1 MFKYSNPFALVLLVA
16 LFVSCKG
23 DFVRQGDFE
32 PSFGSTIQIL
42 EGKFAV
48 LDLFHVDSVPSS
60 TNQIIEL
67 TNELNTDLIDF
78 GSIIP
83 GDSLYTS
90 PLTLLSNNSSFQIA
104 DHDKISQS
112 VNQLQFIQVFSPSDF
127 NLFNTNNGSTVS
139 WNGCNSYANYYF
151 SSISVPQVFDDI
163 HIASGTY
170 DITLVNN
177 FDFDVTIGVSLK
189 SSPSILFSKVVSVP
203 MNDSVTFSTSVS
215 TKDANASYNWTI
227 YQASTPGIT
236 SGSTIAINNSN
247 LFELKVSRSN
257 AYLSSGKFRPLS
269 NVVADVSIDLP
280 LPFLNASNFNY
291 IEASDIDLHNVF
303 QATGLN
309 STSLELHRTITDN
322 FGIIYKD
329 KVYVIANPAPVNW
342 TALLSNT
349 AIQPLNGKIN
359 VRYKLTSGVNAIID
373 IAPSKI
379 INISQGFT
387 TAPDILGLGLKQ
399 DWMFSFT
406 TTTAPYDNWPE
417 ELTLSFTPQQS
428 KIEKQL
434 NSVGWGNI
442 DVNAQYQNHMG
453 VFISDSTTLNLGSSF
468 LDSNAN
474 TTNNW
479 LLSGFSVNSFNALT
493 PDSLTVTTNYMF
505 KAPWGFKTREG
516 TRISSTA
523 RTNLTSNNGSAF
535 LSTEKLL
542 HLSNN
547 NKLDSLINS
556 CDSVSAYAVLRSKT
570 SSPIINSFSL
580 TSELDTI
587 VAFDEVFL
595 NAQDSVESNW
605 ELIKD
610 ITSLNSS
617 INFKY
622 DVNFAAP
629 IIKLYSQDSLFVDFY
644 LKFNGLP

>member
-1 MFKYSNPFALVLLVA
+1 M
-16 LFVSCKG
+16 
-23 DFVRQGDFE
+23 
-32 PSFGSTIQIL
+32 
-42 EGKFAV
+42 
-48 LDLFHVDSVPSS
+48 
-60 TNQIIEL
+60 
-67 TNELNTDLIDF
+67 
-78 GSIIP
+78 
-83 GDSLYTS
+83 
-90 PLTLLSNNSSFQIA
+90 
-104 DHDKISQS
+104 
-112 VNQLQFIQVFSPSDF
+112 
-127 NLFNTNNGSTVS
+127 
-139 WNGCNSYANYYF
+139 
-151 SSISVPQVFDDI
+151 
-163 HIASGTY
+163 
-170 DITLVNN
+170 
-177 FDFDVTIGVSLK
+177 
-189 SSPSILFSKVVSVP
+189 
-203 MNDSVTFSTSVS
+203 
-215 TKDANASYNWTI
+215 
-227 YQASTPGIT
+227 
-236 SGSTIAINNSN
+236 
-247 LFELKVSRSN
+247 
-257 AYLSSGKFRPLS
+257 
-269 NVVADVSIDLP
+269 
-280 LPFLNASNFNY
+280 
-291 IEASDIDLHNVF
+291 
-303 QATGLN
+303 
-309 STSLELHRTITDN
+309 
-322 FGIIYKD
+322 
-329 KVYVIANPAPVNW
+329 
-342 TALLSNT
+342 
-349 AIQPLNGKIN
+349 
-359 VRYKLTSGVNAIID
+359 RYKLISGVNAIID

-442 DVNAQYQNHMG
+442 DVNAQYENHMG
-453 VFISDSTTLNLGSSF
+453 VFISDSTTFNLGSSF

-523 RTNLTSNNGSAF
+523 RTNLTSNNGLAF